1 MIMQAGLTE
10 KLVLCAECNKEV
22 PANQAHNRFD
32 LTGYSIC
39 FECTE
44 KKLASALAAH
54 ARQLRLSTSFKGT
67 KDSDDTT

>member
-10 KLVLCAECNKEV
+10 KLVLCAECKKEV

-39 FECTE
+39 FECARK
-44 KKLASALAAH
+44 KKLEI
-54 ARQLRLSTSFKGT
+54 
-67 KDSDDTT
+67 DDTT